1 MAGVRSIGT
10 ARIGPGYPL
19 RGKWEGEMQEFIVV
33 FTVLRLPTP
42 LKMSY
47 EAAKK
52 QAGRTP
58 RSWESYERRETVQL
72 VRQAVSEGRHAY
84 VWVNKCSEGSSPLL
98 VQALSEMLRA

>member
-1 MAGVRSIGT
+1 
-10 ARIGPGYPL
+10 
-19 RGKWEGEMQEFIVV
+19 MQGFIAV

-52 QAGRTP
+52 PAGRTP

>member
-1 MAGVRSIGT
+1 
-10 ARIGPGYPL
+10 
-19 RGKWEGEMQEFIVV
+19 MQGFIAV
-33 FTVLRLPTP
+33 FMVLQLPTP

-52 QAGRTP
+52 QAGRTL

-72 VRQAVSEGRHAY
+72 GDRPSARACHAY
-84 VWVNKCSEGSSPLL
+84 AWVNKCSEGSSPLL

>member
-1 MAGVRSIGT
+1 
-10 ARIGPGYPL
+10 
-19 RGKWEGEMQEFIVV
+19 MQGFIAV
-33 FTVLRLPTP
+33 FTMLRLPTP

-84 VWVNKCSEGSSPLL
+84 VWVNKCSEGSSPLP
-98 VQALSEMLRA
+98 VQALSEVLRA

>member
-1 MAGVRSIGT
+1 MGGVRSMRA

-19 RGKWEGEMQEFIVV
+19 RGKWEREMQGFIAV
-33 FTVLRLPTP
+33 FTLLRLPTP

-72 VRQAVSEGRHAY
+72 VRQAVSEGRHTY

>member
-1 MAGVRSIGT
+1 
-10 ARIGPGYPL
+10 
-19 RGKWEGEMQEFIVV
+19 MQGFIAV
-33 FTVLRLPTP
+33 FTVLQLPTP

-72 VRQAVSEGRHAY
+72 VRQAVRRTCWSIIARRGIRRCGA
-84 VWVNKCSEGSSPLL
+84 GT
-98 VQALSEMLRA
+98 LRDASRLTDVFAQ

>member
-1 MAGVRSIGT
+1 
-10 ARIGPGYPL
+10 
-19 RGKWEGEMQEFIVV
+19 MQGFIAV

-52 QAGRTP
+52 QAGRTL

-72 VRQAVSEGRHAY
+72 VRQSVSEGRHAY

>member
-1 MAGVRSIGT
+1 
-10 ARIGPGYPL
+10 
-19 RGKWEGEMQEFIVV
+19 MQGFIAV

-42 LKMSY
+42 LKVSY

-72 VRQAVSEGRHAY
+72 VRQAVGEGRHAY
-84 VWVNKCSEGSSPLL
+84 VLVNNRSEGSSPLL

>member
-1 MAGVRSIGT
+1 
-10 ARIGPGYPL
+10 
-19 RGKWEGEMQEFIVV
+19 MQGFIAV

-52 QAGRTP
+52 QAGRTL

>member
-10 ARIGPGYPL
+10 ARIGLGYHL
-19 RGKWEGEMQEFIVV
+19 SGKLDVEMQGFIAV

-52 QAGRTP
+52 QTGRTP

-72 VRQAVSEGRHAY
+72 V
-84 VWVNKCSEGSSPLL
+84 
-98 VQALSEMLRA
+98 

>member
-1 MAGVRSIGT
+1 
-10 ARIGPGYPL
+10 
-19 RGKWEGEMQEFIVV
+19 MQGFIAV

-58 RSWESYERRETVQL
+58 RSWESYGRRETVQL

-84 VWVNKCSEGSSPLL
+84 AWVNKCSEGSSPLL
-98 VQALSEMLRA
+98 VQALSEMLRAQPTFLLSEPCFRILKT

>member
-1 MAGVRSIGT
+1 
-10 ARIGPGYPL
+10 
-19 RGKWEGEMQEFIVV
+19 MQGFIAV

-72 VRQAVSEGRHAY
+72 VRQAVGEGRHAY
-84 VWVNKCSEGSSPLL
+84 VLVNNRSKGNSPLL

>member
-1 MAGVRSIGT
+1 VGEHGRCSVDRHSKN
-10 ARIGPGYPL
+10 RPRL
-19 RGKWEGEMQEFIVV
+19 SLEGKVEGEMQGFIAV

-72 VRQAVSEGRHAY
+72 V
-84 VWVNKCSEGSSPLL
+84 
-98 VQALSEMLRA
+98 

>member
-1 MAGVRSIGT
+1 
-10 ARIGPGYPL
+10 
-19 RGKWEGEMQEFIVV
+19 MQGFIAV
-33 FTVLRLPTP
+33 FTMLRLPTP
-42 LKMSY
+42 LKMSD

-84 VWVNKCSEGSSPLL
+84 VWVNKCSEGSSPLP
-98 VQALSEMLRA
+98 VQALSEVLRA

>member
-1 MAGVRSIGT
+1 
-10 ARIGPGYPL
+10 
-19 RGKWEGEMQEFIVV
+19 MQGFIAV
-33 FTVLRLPTP
+33 FTMLRLPTP

-84 VWVNKCSEGSSPLL
+84 VLVNNRSKGNSPLL
-98 VQALSEMLRA
+98 VQALSEMLQA

>member
-19 RGKWEGEMQEFIVV
+19 RGKWAGEMQGFIAV

-52 QAGRTP
+52 QAGRTL
-58 RSWESYERRETVQL
+58 RSWESDERRETVQL
-72 VRQAVSEGRHAY
+72 VRQAVSEGPSR
-84 VWVNKCSEGSSPLL
+84 VPVG
-98 VQALSEMLRA
+98 Q

>member
-1 MAGVRSIGT
+1 
-10 ARIGPGYPL
+10 
-19 RGKWEGEMQEFIVV
+19 MQGFIAV

-52 QAGRTP
+52 QTGRTP

-72 VRQAVSEGRHAY
+72 V
-84 VWVNKCSEGSSPLL
+84 
-98 VQALSEMLRA
+98 

>member
-1 MAGVRSIGT
+1 
-10 ARIGPGYPL
+10 
-19 RGKWEGEMQEFIVV
+19 MQGFIAV
-33 FTVLRLPTP
+33 FTVLQLPTP